1 MDHQIKDNVTN
12 QNKENKIPLTDYFLK
27 IYIPGYRI
35 TAKKNHQYK
44 LFNCLIIIYLHKF
57 LIMFFWHI

>member
-27 IYIPGYRI
+27 IYIQNNC
-35 TAKKNHQYK
+35 KKNPP
-44 LFNCLIIIYLHKF
+44 I
-57 LIMFFWHI
+57 